1 MTSEEGGRGGEGRGV
16 RERERE
22 GSKII
27 GDTLLE
33 TFWKNSAKVVLPV
46 LNSTHVE
53 LSRGNS
59 YDIST
64 LRIFEIF
71 LPRENND
78 NRDI

>member
-1 MTSEEGGRGGEGRGV
+1 MGGS
-16 RERERE
+16 ERERE